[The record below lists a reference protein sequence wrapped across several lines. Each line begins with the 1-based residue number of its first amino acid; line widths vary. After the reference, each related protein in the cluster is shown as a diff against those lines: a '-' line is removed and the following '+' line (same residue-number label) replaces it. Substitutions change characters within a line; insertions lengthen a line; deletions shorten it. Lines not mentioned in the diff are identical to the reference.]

1 MKVNLKKLGVEV
13 EANAEGIVEKGI
25 DAHEK
30 DWKEKL
36 ESKHNNKKELL
47 ELKHK
52 IKMEEEYFKK
62 TGKSL
67 IDKDEK
73 SKKTV
78 RIFSII
84 LFFFYGLFC
93 IEGFNDSHIIS
104 AIISIIQL
112 ILVVISILASLNILQ
127 LFKND
132 YKTCLLISLMLI
144 IPWMAFA
151 I

>member
-62 TGKSL
+62 NGKSL
-67 IDKDEK
+67 IDKEEK

-84 LFFFYGLFC
+84 LFFVYGLFC

-144 IPWMAFA
+144 ILWMAFA

>member
-62 TGKSL
+62 NGKSL
-67 IDKDEK
+67 IDKEEK

-84 LFFFYGLFC
+84 LFFVYGLFC

-112 ILVVISILASLNILQ
+112 ILVVISTLASLNILQ

-132 YKTCLLISLMLI
+132 YKIFLLASLMLI
-144 IPWMAFA
+144 VPWLAFSV
-151 I
+151 

>member
-62 TGKSL
+62 NGKSL
-67 IDKDEK
+67 IDKEEK
-73 SKKTV
+73 SKRTV

-84 LFFFYGLFC
+84 LFFVYGLFC

-144 IPWMAFA
+144 ILWMAFA

>member
-1 MKVNLKKLGVEV
+1 MKVNFKKLGVEV

-62 TGKSL
+62 NGKSL
-67 IDKDEK
+67 IDKEEK

-78 RIFSII
+78 RIFCII
-84 LFFFYGLFC
+84 LFFVYGLFC
-93 IEGFNDSHIIS
+93 IEGFKNSHIIS

-112 ILVVISILASLNILQ
+112 ILVVISILSSLNILQ

>member
-1 MKVNLKKLGVEV
+1 MKINFKKLGVEV
-13 EANAEGIVEKGI
+13 EANTEGIVEKGI

-30 DWKEKL
+30 TWKEKL

-52 IKMEEEYFKK
+52 IKMEERYFKK
-62 TGKSL
+62 NGKQL
-67 IDKDEK
+67 IEK
-73 SKKTV
+73 EEKRKKTV
-78 RIFSII
+78 RIFSVI
-84 LFFFYGLFC
+84 LFFIYGLFC
-93 IEGFNDSHIIS
+93 IEGFYDSHIIS
-104 AIISIIQL
+104 AIISVIQL
-112 ILVVISILASLNILQ
+112 ILITISILTSLDIFH

>member
-62 TGKSL
+62 NGKSL
-67 IDKDEK
+67 IDKEEK

-84 LFFFYGLFC
+84 LFFVYGLFC